1 MFEGKIAV
9 VTGGAQGIGRTIA
22 GEFEKNGAKVCVIDK
37 QPGVYYTGDLADEIT
52 LERFAAQVIADYGH
66 IDYLINNALPLMKG
80 IDSCTWQEF
89 NYALKVGVSAPFYL
103 SKLFLPYFNPGASI
117 VNISSS
123 RDRMSQPNTESYTAA
138 KGGIE
143 LLRCPLLLQ
152 APVHFPEVRPKN

>member
-1 MFEGKIAV
+1 
-9 VTGGAQGIGRTIA
+9 
-22 GEFEKNGAKVCVIDK
+22 
-37 QPGVYYTGDLADEIT
+37 
-52 LERFAAQVIADYGH
+52 
-66 IDYLINNALPLMKG
+66 MKG

-143 LLRCPLLLQ
+143 SLRCPLLLQ

>member
-37 QPGVYYTGDLADEIT
+37 QPGVYYTGDLADEKT

-89 NYALKVGVSAPFYL
+89 NYALKVGD
-103 SKLFLPYFNPGASI
+103 
-117 VNISSS
+117 ISSS
-123 RDRMSQPNTESYTAA
+123 GDRMSQPNTESYTAA
-138 KGGIE
+138 KSGIE

-152 APVHFPEVRPKN
+152 APVHFPEVRPKT